1 MNQPRCYLYSPDC
14 PGGRIFE
21 GADAIADAQENGW
34 VDSPDAVVDEPEAE
48 SPATPAKAP
57 AKKKASKK
65 VAPKKV
71 AAGDNS
77 P

>member
-1 MNQPRCYLYSPDC
+1 MNQTRCYLYSSDC

-34 VDSPDAVVDEPEAE
+34 KDSPDAVAEPE
-48 SPATPAKAP
+48 TKAP

-77 P
+77 S